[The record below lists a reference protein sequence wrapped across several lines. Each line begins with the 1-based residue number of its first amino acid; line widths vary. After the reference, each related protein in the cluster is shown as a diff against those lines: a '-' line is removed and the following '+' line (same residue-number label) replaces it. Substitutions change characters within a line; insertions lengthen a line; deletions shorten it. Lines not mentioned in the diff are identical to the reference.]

1 MENITYRD
9 LNIVFEDNHI
19 IVVVKPYNIPTQE
32 DISGDADMVKLL
44 KEYLVK
50 TYNKPGN
57 AYIGLVHRL
66 DRPTGGVMVF
76 AKTSKAAARLSENI
90 KNGELEKKYLAV
102 VKGLPRKAAE
112 RLDNYLFK
120 YENLN
125 VVKVVPMSTEGA
137 KRAVLDYKLLEGKDD
152 VSLVSINL
160 LTGRSHQIRVQMEFI
175 GNPLIGDNKYGKA
188 SDPRSENLALWAS
201 ELRFPHPVSK
211 EIMVFRV
218 YPDIKEYPW
227 SEFDVDRHLR
237 ITINN

>member
-1 MENITYRD
+1 MKDIGYQD

-19 IVVVKPYNIPTQE
+19 LVVVKPYNVPTQE
-32 DISGDADMVKLL
+32 DISGDIDMVRLL
-44 KEYLVK
+44 KQYLIK

-90 KNGELEKKYLAV
+90 KNGELEKRYLAV
-102 VKGLPRKAAE
+102 VKGMPRKAAE

-137 KRAVLDYKLLEGKDD
+137 KRAVLDYKLLETKEDT
-152 VSLVSINL
+152 SLVSVNL

-175 GNPLIGDNKYGKA
+175 GNPLLGDNKYNKA
-188 SDPRSENLALWAS
+188 LDSRSDNLALWAS

-211 EIMVFRV
+211 EILVFRV
-218 YPDIKEYPW
+218 YPDISKYPW
-227 SEFDVDRHLR
+227 SEFDIDRHLR
-237 ITINN
+237 VTINN

>member
-1 MENITYRD
+1 MENITYQD

-19 IVVVKPYNIPTQE
+19 IVVVKPYNIPSQE
-32 DISGDADMVKLL
+32 DISGDADMVTLL
-44 KEYLVK
+44 KEYLVV

-66 DRPTGGVMVF
+66 DRPTGGIMVF
-76 AKTSKAAARLSENI
+76 AKTSKAAARLSESI
-90 KNGELEKKYLAV
+90 KTGELEKKYLAV
-102 VKGLPRKAAE
+102 VKGVPRKPAE

-137 KRAVLDYKLLEGKDD
+137 KRAVLDYKLLEEKDGI
-152 VSLVSINL
+152 SLISVNL

-175 GNPLIGDNKYGKA
+175 GNPLVGDAKYGKTA
-188 SDPRSENLALWAS
+188 NTLTDRLALWAN

-218 YPDIKEYPW
+218 YPDIEVYPW
-227 SEFDVDRHLR
+227 NEFDIDRHLR
-237 ITINN
+237 VTINN